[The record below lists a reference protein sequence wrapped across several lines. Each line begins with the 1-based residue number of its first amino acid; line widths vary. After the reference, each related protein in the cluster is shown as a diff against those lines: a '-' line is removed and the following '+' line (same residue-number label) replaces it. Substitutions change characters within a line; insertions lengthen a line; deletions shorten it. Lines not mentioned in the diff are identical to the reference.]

1 MKNVKTSTIAV
12 ISACT
17 ILLSGLFGFGG
28 SYLAMNYFD
37 VRDDE
42 NFAVDPTSSQSP
54 IEGHDTSQF
63 YNTQE
68 IAELVGDTVVSIETE
83 ISSSGMWGYGGTGNG
98 SGVIISEDGLIVTNH
113 HVIEDANS
121 ILITMLDGTEY
132 YAELIGSDE
141 QTDVAILKIDATGL
155 PFATMADSDELV
167 AGEPAIVIGNALGY
181 LGGSVT
187 SGDIAATGRTIDVE
201 GLVMEDLIQLS
212 VSINGGN
219 SGGGVFNEHG
229 ELVGIVV
236 ARSVADNAEG
246 VGFAIPINTASAVV
260 DDLLNQGY
268 VCGRIRIGIYM
279 NEVRDVDT
287 ARQLGVNEYGVYITE
302 VENPDSGFMQMDML
316 VSLDGVDIESIDH
329 FLEMLHENEVG
340 DVVTF
345 EVVRDNKIISFE
357 LALPEYQG

>member
-12 ISACT
+12 ISAFT

-28 SYLAMNYFD
+28 SYLAINYFD

-42 NFAVDPTSSQSP
+42 NFAVDPTTSETP

-68 IAELVGDTVVSIETE
+68 IAELVGDTVVSIQTE
-83 ISSSGMWGYGGTGNG
+83 ISGDFWGSGGTGNG

-132 YAELIGSDE
+132 YAELLGSDA

-155 PFATMADSDELV
+155 SFATMADSDELV
-167 AGEPAIVIGNALGY
+167 PGEPAIVIGNALGY

-201 GLVMEDLIQLS
+201 GLVMDDLIQLS

-246 VGFAIPINTASAVV
+246 VGFAIPINVASSVV

-268 VCGRIRIGIYM
+268 VGGRIRIGIMLTDIY
-279 NEVRDVDT
+279 DVNS
-287 ARQLGVNEYGVYITE
+287 ARELGVNEYGVYITE
-302 VENPDSGFMQMDML
+302 VQNPDSGFEAMDMI
-316 VSLDGVDIESIDH
+316 VSFDGVDVENTEH
-329 FLEMLHENEVG
+329 FLEMLHEKEVG

-345 EVVRDNKIISFE
+345 EVVRDNKIISFD
-357 LALPEYQG
+357 LALPEFQG